1 MKKFDRETY
10 LTIGKNTFAKR
21 PLVEEMTKK
30 AVKKGFK
37 SIFLVGSGGSYAMFI
52 PFAGYIQELS
62 TIPVYL
68 EIAAELVLTGHNQLN
83 SDALCIFTSSSGT
96 TKETVAAAKYCKEK
110 GASTLCIS
118 GNAEVEFALEADY
131 TIVNQ
136 MDDFSASDA
145 DYILLYLV
153 IFSLLHELGCYDEF
167 DEFCKVLERLPELL
181 VGVKEQSDQQA
192 CTFAKERASEPYHMF
207 VGAGNVWGETY
218 SFAMCVLEEMQWIRT
233 KSVKA
238 AEFFHGSLEII
249 ESDTS
254 LVVVMGED
262 ELRPTCERVVRFGQR
277 FTQKLSVFDTAEYE
291 LKDVKLQFRKLLS
304 PIIMTAVL
312 DRVSMHLEDVTGHS
326 LDIRRYYRKVEY

>member
-1 MKKFDRETY
+1 MTKFDKDTY

-21 PLVEEMTKK
+21 PLVEEMTQK

-37 SIFLVGSGGSYAMFI
+37 HIFLVGSGGSYAMFI
-52 PFAGYIQELS
+52 PFAGYIQALS

-83 SDALCIFTSSSGT
+83 EDALCIFTSSSGT
-96 TKETVAAAKYCKEK
+96 TAETVEAAKFCKAK

-118 GNAEVEFALEADY
+118 GNAQVEFAREADY

-167 DEFCKVLERLPELL
+167 ETLCGVLERLPELL
-181 VGVKEQSDQQA
+181 VDVKEQSDPRA
-192 CTFAKERASEPYHMF
+192 RAFAESYGFEPYHMF

-218 SFAMCVLEEMQWIRT
+218 SFSMCVLEEMQWIRT

-238 AEFFHGSLEII
+238 AEFFHGSLELI
-249 ESDTS
+249 EKDTS
-254 LVVVMGED
+254 LVVLLGED
-262 ELRPTCERVVRFGQR
+262 ELRPTCERVAQFGRR
-277 FTQKLSVFDTAEYE
+277 FTQKLTAFDTADYA
-291 LKDVKLQFRKLLS
+291 LDGVPPAIRRLLS
-304 PIIMTAVL
+304 PIVMTAVL
-312 DRVSMHLEDVTGHS
+312 DRVSMHLEDVTGHN